1 MEDKSLFQNQTNNLK
16 DILKAMVDKYKG
28 HRIWQIEILFGTS
41 IAQSSGLKS
50 SSASILLHDRPEVG
64 YDVLHVGVSGLL

>member
-28 HRIWQIEILFGTS
+28 HRIWQSEILFGTS